1 LTRAHEGRAALSAVD
16 SAICWGRLL
25 AAVPSGRRRRFHGV
39 RAFGAIDQ
47 AAAAAPAASYRV
59 IANVRL

>member
-16 SAICWGRLL
+16 SATRWGRLL
-25 AAVPSGRRRRFHGV
+25 AAVSGIRFGANDGA
-39 RAFGAIDQ
+39 RAFGAIDH
-47 AAAAAPAASYRV
+47 AAAVAPASHGV